1 MSKKISIILGC
12 LLIIALMCACQNS
25 PSKTVVTSK
34 NDGTFD
40 TNILQSATSKND
52 AEAPELA
59 SVEVFQWERR
69 FASSDES
76 VFFYVNIDE
85 QLQETNMPV
94 IEVSPHFFTGSDAKR
109 IATALFGNQAFY
121 EMEPMLDPSYSKE
134 DLREIIERWTSYPNK
149 TEAIENTIQ
158 MYTLLMEDAPEE
170 NPHIPVQWTFKK
182 ESHYIESAENI
193 AGLDT
198 SEENDTIQVTVKD
211 NGIPY
216 LLSVTTRNQTDFKIN
231 NVFAYP
237 YDVLGA
243 TSVDTPY
250 FQSMLCQTDAPTG
263 KDIDNL
269 KEKAKSILQQI
280 SLGEWQ
286 VDQCFVEESGTEKRE
301 YIVHIN
307 AVPVFEDVPAVR
319 RPQFNNLKS
328 KEAFASNYYL
338 SDASFQFS
346 VNGDLIYFSMI
357 SPVDVQTIINPN
369 VQTLSFERIQEQV
382 QNILTLTDIYE
393 YDTLYL
399 AQNADEKLICSV
411 KLSNV
416 KYGLAR
422 VKVANTDERY
432 YYIPAYSFYGCTEL
446 CGKSS
451 GDIYYESDEETLLV
465 LNAVD
470 GSIIQLKNE

>member
-1 MSKKISIILGC
+1 MRKKITLILGY
-12 LLIIALMCACQNS
+12 LLIIVLMCACQNS
-25 PSKTVVTSK
+25 PNETVVTSK

-40 TNILQSATSKND
+40 INILQSATSKND
-52 AEAPELA
+52 AEDPELA
-59 SVEVFQWERR
+59 DVGVFQWESQ

-76 VFFYVNIDE
+76 VYFYVNINE
-85 QLQETNMPV
+85 QLQKANMPV
-94 IEVSPHFFTGSDAKR
+94 IEVSPHFFTSADAKR
-109 IATALFGNQAFY
+109 IATALFGNQVFY
-121 EMEPMLDPSYSKE
+121 ETEPMLDPSYSKE

-158 MYTLLMEDAPEE
+158 MYTLLMETAPEE
-170 NPHIPVQWTFKK
+170 NPHIPAQWIFKK
-182 ESHYIESAENI
+182 ESDYIYSAEDI

-216 LLSVTTRNQTDFKIN
+216 LLSVTTRNQADFKIN

-250 FQSMLCQTDAPTG
+250 FKSMLCQTDAPTE
-263 KDIDNL
+263 KDIANL
-269 KEKAKSILQQI
+269 KKKAESILQEI

-286 VDQCFVEESGTEKRE
+286 IDQCFIEEGGTEKSE

-328 KEAFASNYYL
+328 KEVFASNYYL

-346 VNGDLIYFSMI
+346 VNGDLIYFSMM
-357 SPVDVQTIINPN
+357 SPVDVQTVINPN
-369 VQTLSFERIQEQV
+369 VQTLSCEHIREQA
-382 QNILTLTDIYE
+382 QNVLTLTDIHE
-393 YDTLYL
+393 YDALYL
-399 AQNADEKLICSV
+399 AQNATEKLICNV

-422 VKVANTDERY
+422 VKVANTDESY
-432 YYIPAYSFYGCTEL
+432 YYIPAYSFYGYTEL
-446 CGKSS
+446 YGKSS

-470 GSIIQLKNE
+470 GSIIQLQNE

>member
-1 MSKKISIILGC
+1 M
-12 LLIIALMCACQNS
+12 
-25 PSKTVVTSK
+25 
-34 NDGTFD
+34 
-40 TNILQSATSKND
+40 
-52 AEAPELA
+52 
-59 SVEVFQWERR
+59 
-69 FASSDES
+69 
-76 VFFYVNIDE
+76 
-85 QLQETNMPV
+85 
-94 IEVSPHFFTGSDAKR
+94 
-109 IATALFGNQAFY
+109 
-121 EMEPMLDPSYSKE
+121 
-134 DLREIIERWTSYPNK
+134 
-149 TEAIENTIQ
+149 
-158 MYTLLMEDAPEE
+158 
-170 NPHIPVQWTFKK
+170 
-182 ESHYIESAENI
+182 
-193 AGLDT
+193 
-198 SEENDTIQVTVKD
+198 
-211 NGIPY
+211 
-216 LLSVTTRNQTDFKIN
+216 
-231 NVFAYP
+231 FAYP

-399 AQNADEKLICSV
+399 AQNADEKLICNV

-432 YYIPAYSFYGCTEL
+432 YYIPAYSFYGYVEL
-446 CGKSS
+446 YGKSS